1 MGVDQ
6 WNHSTR
12 TPSRSIIIFSLPSS
26 AHKEEHSTHN
36 TQIQGGLV
44 PGVLNSSQTA
54 EDLVLTN
61 ASVRKQSG
69 HEALGLKTKTGYP
82 SPDRGNDGG
91 PLLEDI

>member
-12 TPSRSIIIFSLPSS
+12 TPSRSIIISSLLSS
-26 AHKEEHSTHN
+26 ARKEERN

-44 PGVLNSSQTA
+44 LGVLNSSWTA
-54 EDLVLTN
+54 EDLGLTN
-61 ASVRKQSG
+61 ASIRKQSG
-69 HEALGLKTKTGYP
+69 HEMLGLKTKTGYP

-91 PLLEDI
+91 PELEGI